1 MKLDNEFRVH
11 APIERAWEVLT
22 DIPAIT
28 PCLPGAALTG
38 HDGNEYRGTVKIKVG
53 PVTSKYEGKAVFAV
67 VDEEQRHIEIA
78 ADGKDSRGSGNASAS
93 ITADMR
99 EDGEYTVV
107 TIATDL
113 KVAGKVAQFG
123 KGMIAEV
130 SGKLIGQ
137 FVTCIEQELLGDKVV
152 DDVAAASANGA
163 AAADSKPSAAE
174 AGTTTRPNVAPPRE
188 VEALDLLDLA
198 GDSMYKRLIP
208 VGVAAGVLLVLALL
222 FRRR

>member
-11 APIERAWEVLT
+11 APIERAWAVLT

-28 PCLPGAALTG
+28 PCLPGAALTD
-38 HDGNEYRGTVKIKVG
+38 HDGNVYHGTVKIKVG
-53 PVTSKYEGKAVFAV
+53 PVTSNYQGKAVFAV
-67 VDEEQRHIEIA
+67 VDEERRHIEIA

-99 EDGEYTVV
+99 KDGEYTVV
-107 TIATDL
+107 KIATDL

-130 SGKLIGQ
+130 SGKLIDQ

-152 DDVAAASANGA
+152 DDVAAASAIGA
-163 AAADSKPSAAE
+163 APADSKSGAANI
-174 AGTTTRPNVAPPRE
+174 AAPARPPLRE
-188 VEALDLLDLA
+188 VEALDLMDLA
-198 GDSMYKRLIP
+198 GDSVYKRLLP
-208 VGVAAGVLLVLALL
+208 LGVAAGVLLVLALL

>member
-28 PCLPGAALTG
+28 PCLPGAALTD

-67 VDEEQRHIEIA
+67 VDEERRHIKIV
-78 ADGKDSRGSGNASAS
+78 ADGSDSRGAGNASAS

-99 EDGEYTVV
+99 ADGEHTVV
-107 TIATDL
+107 TISTDL
-113 KVAGKVAQFG
+113 KVAGKIAQFG

-130 SGKLIGQ
+130 SGKLIDQ
-137 FVTCIEQELLGDKVV
+137 FVACIEQELLGEQVV
-152 DDVAAASANGA
+152 ADVAAASAAGGSVA
-163 AAADSKPSAAE
+163 AQPEPGPGPQSR
-174 AGTTTRPNVAPPRE
+174 GVPPRE
-188 VEALDLLDLA
+188 PEALDLMDLA
-198 GDSMYKRLIP
+198 GDSVFKRLAP
-208 VGVAAGVLLVLALL
+208 VGAVAAVLLVLVLL
-222 FRRR
+222 LRRR

>member
-28 PCLPGAALTG
+28 PCLPGAALTDF
-38 HDGNEYRGTVKIKVG
+38 DGNEYRGTVKIKVG

-67 VDEEQRHIEIA
+67 VDEERRHIEIA
-78 ADGKDSRGSGNASAS
+78 ADGSDSRGSGNASAS
-93 ITADMR
+93 ISADMR
-99 EDGEYTVV
+99 ADGDHTVV

-130 SGKLIGQ
+130 SGKLIDQ
-137 FVTCIEQELLGDKVV
+137 FVACIEQELLGEQVV
-152 DDVAAASANGA
+152 ADVAAASAATDPAGSDPA
-163 AAADSKPSAAE
+163 ASAAPS
-174 AGTTTRPNVAPPRE
+174 TRRVVSSRE
-188 VEALDLLDLA
+188 PEALDLLDLA
-198 GDSMYKRLIP
+198 GNSVVKRLVP
-208 VGVAAGVLLVLALL
+208 VGVAAAVVLLLMLL
-222 FRRR
+222 LRRR

>member
-1 MKLDNEFRVH
+1 MRLDNEFRVH

-28 PCLPGAALTG
+28 PCLPGAALTD

-67 VDEEQRHIEIA
+67 VDEERRHIEIA
-78 ADGKDSRGSGNASAS
+78 ADGRDSRGSGNASAS

-99 EDGEYTVV
+99 ADGEHTVV

-130 SGKLIGQ
+130 SGKLIEQ

-152 DDVAAASANGA
+152 DEVAAASASGA
-163 AAADSKPSAAE
+163 AAEGANRSPADAAT
-174 AGTTTRPNVAPPRE
+174 APRE
-188 VEALDLLDLA
+188 VEALDLMDLA
-198 GDSMYKRLIP
+198 GGSMYKRLVP
-208 VGVAAGVLLVLALL
+208 VGVAAGVLLLLALL

>member
-28 PCLPGAALTG
+28 PCLPGAALTD

-67 VDEEQRHIEIA
+67 VDEDRRHIEIA
-78 ADGKDSRGSGNASAS
+78 ADGSDSRGSGTASAS

-99 EDGEYTVV
+99 ADGDHTVV

-113 KVAGKVAQFG
+113 KVAGKVAEFG

-130 SGKLIGQ
+130 SGKLIDQ
-137 FVTCIEQELLGDKVV
+137 FVACIEQELLGEQVV
-152 DDVAAASANGA
+152 ADVAAASAATVGGA
-163 AAADSKPSAAE
+163 AEPSASTERRTVPPHEAE
-174 AGTTTRPNVAPPRE
+174 P
-188 VEALDLLDLA
+188 LDLMDLA
-198 GDSMYKRLIP
+198 GDSVFKRLVP
-208 VGVAAGVLLVLALL
+208 VGAVAAVLLVLVLL
-222 FRRR
+222 LRRR

>member
-28 PCLPGAALTG
+28 PCLPGAALTDY
-38 HDGNEYRGTVKIKVG
+38 DGNEYRGTVKIKVG

-67 VDEEQRHIEIA
+67 VDEERRHIEIA
-78 ADGKDSRGSGNASAS
+78 ADGSDSRGSGNASAS

-99 EDGEYTVV
+99 ADGDHTVV

-130 SGKLIGQ
+130 SGKLIDQ
-137 FVTCIEQELLGDKVV
+137 FVACIEQELLGEQVV
-152 DDVAAASANGA
+152 ADVAAASA
-163 AAADSKPSAAE
+163 AAE
-174 AGTTTRPNVAPPRE
+174 GGGAEHATPSVRRAVPPRE
-188 VEALDLLDLA
+188 AEPLDLMDLA
-198 GDSMYKRLIP
+198 GDSVFRRLVP
-208 VGVAAGVLLVLALL
+208 VGAVAAVLFVLVLLL
-222 FRRR
+222 RRR

>member
-28 PCLPGAALTG
+28 PCLPGAALTD
-38 HDGNEYRGTVKIKVG
+38 HDGNVYRGTVKIKVG

-78 ADGKDSRGSGNASAS
+78 ADGRDSRGSGNASAS

-99 EDGEYTVV
+99 VDGEYTVV
-107 TIATDL
+107 KIATDL

-130 SGKLIGQ
+130 SGKLIDQ

-152 DDVAAASANGA
+152 DDVAAASADGA
-163 AAADSKPSAAE
+163 APADSKDGAADTV
-174 AGTTTRPNVAPPRE
+174 APTRPPLRE
-188 VEALDLLDLA
+188 VDALDLMDLA
-198 GDSMYKRLIP
+198 GGSVYKRLLP
-208 VGVAAGVLLVLALL
+208 VGIAAGLLFVLALL
-222 FRRR
+222 LRRR

>member
-53 PVTSKYEGKAVFAV
+53 PVTSMYEGKALFAV
-67 VDEEQRHIEIA
+67 VDAERRHIEIA

-99 EDGEYTVV
+99 ADGEHTVV

-130 SGKLIGQ
+130 SGKLIDQ
-137 FVTCIEQELLGDKVV
+137 FVACIEQELLGAKVV
-152 DDVAAASANGA
+152 DDVAAASANGVVDTGEKPGTADTA
-163 AAADSKPSAAE
+163 APNRSA
-174 AGTTTRPNVAPPRE
+174 PRE
-188 VEALDLLDLA
+188 VEALDLMELA
-198 GDSMYKRLIP
+198 GDSVYKRLVP
-208 VGVAAGVLLVLALL
+208 VGVAAAMLLLLALL
-222 FRRR
+222 LRRR

>member
-11 APIERAWEVLT
+11 ASIERAWAVLT

-28 PCLPGAALTG
+28 PCLPGAALTD
-38 HDGNEYRGTVKIKVG
+38 HDGNVYRGTVKIKVG

-67 VDEEQRHIEIA
+67 VDEERRHIEIA

-99 EDGEYTVV
+99 ADGEYTVV
-107 TIATDL
+107 TITTDL

-130 SGKLIGQ
+130 SGKLIDQ

-152 DDVAAASANGA
+152 DDVAAASA
-163 AAADSKPSAAE
+163 DSAE
-174 AGTTTRPNVAPPRE
+174 PARPPLRE
-188 VEALDLLDLA
+188 VEALDLMDLA
-198 GDSMYKRLIP
+198 GDSVYKRLLP
-208 VGVAAGVLLVLALL
+208 VGVAVGVLLVLAIL

>member
-11 APIERAWEVLT
+11 ASIERAWAVLT

-28 PCLPGAALTG
+28 PCLPGAALTD
-38 HDGNEYRGTVKIKVG
+38 HDGNVYRGTVKIKVG

-67 VDEEQRHIEIA
+67 VDEERRHIEIA

-107 TIATDL
+107 KIETDL

-130 SGKLIGQ
+130 SGKLIDQ

-152 DDVAAASANGA
+152 DDVAAPS
-163 AAADSKPSAAE
+163 ADSAE
-174 AGTTTRPNVAPPRE
+174 PTRPPLGE
-188 VEALDLLDLA
+188 VEALDLMDLA
-198 GDSMYKRLIP
+198 GDSVYKRLLPLGI
-208 VGVAAGVLLVLALL
+208 AAGVLLVLALL